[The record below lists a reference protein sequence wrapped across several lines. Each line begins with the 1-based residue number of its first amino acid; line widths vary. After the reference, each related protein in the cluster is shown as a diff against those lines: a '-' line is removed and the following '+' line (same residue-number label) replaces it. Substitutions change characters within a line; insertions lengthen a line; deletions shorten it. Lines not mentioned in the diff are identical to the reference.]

1 MYLWF
6 LLLFFKFGTTICEV
20 TIGLRFRDLVTLRLP
35 KGVTHD
41 AIILSLCVKV
51 NCNISTSW
59 TINNK
64 ETTKKKSRVANR
76 HSKQIE
82 NN

>member
-1 MYLWF
+1 M
-6 LLLFFKFGTTICEV
+6 
-20 TIGLRFRDLVTLRLP
+20 TIGLCFRDLVTLHLP

-41 AIILSLCVKV
+41 AIVLSLCVKV
-51 NCNISTSW
+51 NCSISTSC

-64 ETTKKKSRVANR
+64 ETKKKKSRIANR
-76 HSKQIE
+76 HSKQSE

>member
-1 MYLWF
+1 M
-6 LLLFFKFGTTICEV
+6 
-20 TIGLRFRDLVTLRLP
+20 TIGPYFRDLVTLRLP

-51 NCNISTSW
+51 NCSISTSC

-64 ETTKKKSRVANR
+64 ETKKKKKSRVANR